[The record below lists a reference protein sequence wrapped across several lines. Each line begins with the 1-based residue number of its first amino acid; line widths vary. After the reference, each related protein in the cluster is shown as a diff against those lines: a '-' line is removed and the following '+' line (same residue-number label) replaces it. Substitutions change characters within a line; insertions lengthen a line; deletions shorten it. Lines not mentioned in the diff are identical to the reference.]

1 MASTRLYSVWFHP
14 RGVHLTDFS
23 HPAVYAAVVQAGRV
37 ESQRRIEKV
46 LVEMAVVGS
55 VLVEQTTLI
64 KSRLKEVNIMNKIVW
79 INTRNG
85 ARIVIDRNSDKRN
98 VQLFDAVI
106 KELCY
111 QVVR

>member
-1 MASTRLYSVWFHP
+1 
-14 RGVHLTDFS
+14 
-23 HPAVYAAVVQAGRV
+23 
-37 ESQRRIEKV
+37 
-46 LVEMAVVGS
+46 
-55 VLVEQTTLI
+55 
-64 KSRLKEVNIMNKIVW
+64 MNKIVW